1 MIPSISAGWPKRWSG
16 MIGLV
21 RGVMRV
27 SASGTSMLKVSG
39 QEAAKTGVAPTRA
52 IHPAV
57 AKNVNDGQITSS
69 PAPISRATRRSRI
82 PSLPEETPMA
92 CGTSTTAARLRS
104 RSSTSR
110 PKMNWPEFSTRSNAS
125 FSFGASGAFWSWRS
139 RRGTFIARANY
150 SRIAFHAYRTALRSG
165 SRAHEGE
172 RAREHLSYGVRAHH
186 RQAAWFRFGDAVDA
200 ARGQG
205 RLQADDRISKRRAAI
220 RLGRDW

>member
-1 MIPSISAGWPKRWSG
+1 MIPSMSADWPKRWTG
-16 MIGLV
+16 MIALV

-27 SASGTSMLKVSG
+27 SASATSMLKVSG
-39 QEAAKTGVAPTRA
+39 QESAKTGVAPTRA

-69 PAPISRATRRSRI
+69 PAPISSAISASRI
-82 PSLPEETPMA
+82 PSVPEETPMA

-110 PKMNWPEFSTRSNAS
+110 PKMNWPEFSTHSNAS

-139 RRGTFIARANY
+139 RRGTFMARANY
-150 SRIAFHAYRTALRSG
+150 SRIAFHAYRTALRFG

-172 RAREHLSYGVRAHH
+172 RAREHLSYGVRAHN
-186 RQAAWFRFGDAVDA
+186 RQATRFRLGDAVEA
-200 ARGQG
+200 TCSQVW
-205 RLQADDRISKRRAAI
+205 LQADDRVSHKEAAI
-220 RLGRDW
+220 GR